1 MPDFLESYVRELNAK
16 SERMK
21 NDYSTKSSKV
31 ALELERALKRFW
43 IGTDLP
49 TSSPLE
55 FSVLA
60 VDSSSQHIVTSN
72 GGIFYVVR
80 ALALSKNK
88 RYRELVT
95 DFDFTSDS
103 THDAAHIIH
112 RKMEWVEHRVAL
124 QAVKDGFE
132 GFLLFDGSIYG
143 RLAHIP
149 IETGYVN
156 DRAFMLKYFETVI
169 ELLET
174 CKKESIPIIGISKE
188 SRTAF
193 FREFLIKTIA
203 SEMRDKI
210 GLSAETLEKLL
221 SLALDNR
228 RMAIKELEK
237 IEKEKDVDILG
248 DLIEELFARRP
259 DFQLILSYAETVGY
273 TTPLVLGASIRWR
286 RSYERIVRDPE
297 GFVKSNFPVSSR
309 DRNFVD
315 WALGI
320 VENIP
325 DLPAIVSFHLLPA
338 INDTPMRI
346 DIPAWVFGIEE
357 KLSEVGWPEAVSVD
371 LNEILRLISAGYCG
385 LENYNVWLKAVD
397 DGVKLRRDVF
407 ENLYLPKFEEIVG
420 RFATPRGYRRVRF
433 P

>member
-1 MPDFLESYVRELNAK
+1 MPDFLESYIRELNAK
-16 SERMK
+16 SGRMK
-21 NDYSTKSSKV
+21 SGYTAKSSKV
-31 ALELERALKRFW
+31 ALELKKAFERFW
-43 IGTDLP
+43 ISADFP
-49 TSSPLE
+49 SSSPSE

-80 ALALSKNK
+80 ALALSKSK

-103 THDAAHIIH
+103 SYDAVYSIH
-112 RKMEWVEHRVAL
+112 RKMEWLEHKVAL
-124 QAVKDGFE
+124 QAVKDGFN
-132 GFLLFDGSIYG
+132 GFILLDGSIYG
-143 RLAHIP
+143 RLVHIP

-169 ELLET
+169 ELLKT
-174 CKKESIPIIGISKE
+174 CRENNIPIIGISKE

-203 SEMRDKI
+203 SEMADEMGLNTEKI
-210 GLSAETLEKLL
+210 ERLI

-228 RMAIKELEK
+228 RMAVKELEK
-237 IEKEKDVDILG
+237 IEEEKNINILSG
-248 DLIEELFARRP
+248 LIEELFARKP

-273 TTPLVLGASIRWR
+273 TTPLLLGASVRWR
-286 RSYERIVRDPE
+286 RSYKRIARDPE
-297 GFVKSNFPVSSR
+297 GFVKSNFPISSR

-315 WALGI
+315 WALDI
-320 VENIP
+320 VNSIS

-338 INDTPMRI
+338 INDTPMRV
-346 DIPAWVFGIEE
+346 DVPAWIFGIGK

-371 LNEILRLISAGYCG
+371 LSEILRLISAGYCG

-397 DGVKLRRDVF
+397 DEVKLRRDVF

-420 RFATPRGYRRVRF
+420 RFATPRGYRRARF